1 MEGTCI
7 NCGLLL
13 AAGDTYCGNCGQPT
27 PAVVA
32 APANASWPNS
42 RNGPMPAEAAVGQRT
57 PNAQYLGLRLV
68 YDKVPE
74 GSFDPL
80 GNPRLLVQFARHA
93 LQYMVLYFLGG
104 FVSVIVLLFL
114 HVLGLPLG
122 VVVTLEVLGAVLTA
136 ILLGCLY
143 WLLPV
148 PALRG

>member
-32 APANASWPNS
+32 APANAGWPDS
-42 RNGPMPAEAAVGQRT
+42 RSGPMPTEAAVGQRT

-74 GSFDPL
+74 
-80 GNPRLLVQFARHA
+80 PRSTDAFPGLSVFKQVSA
-93 LQYMVLYFLGG
+93 L
-104 FVSVIVLLFL
+104 I
-114 HVLGLPLG
+114 
-122 VVVTLEVLGAVLTA
+122 GAVD
-136 ILLGCLY
+136 GCT
-143 WLLPV
+143 W
-148 PALRG
+148 